1 MKASCVQILDFR
13 TCEALLVTNNHCLF
27 FCSMPSLIE
36 MPRPDYTPPMDRLA
50 HRIAR
55 GPGGLLSSMYSSSS
69 DTSEE
74 GGSRGTGEG
83 YEPSVPLRPR
93 ILSDSS
99 SSGTDDQVMPPSVP
113 MTSSPVVPRVVLS
126 TADSLSDLR
135 DVVSAAAAD
144 PLEELQSDLR
154 ADDLHASTDSE
165 TSSDDNNQH

>member
-1 MKASCVQILDFR
+1 
-13 TCEALLVTNNHCLF
+13 
-27 FCSMPSLIE
+27 MPSLIE

-83 YEPSVPLRPR
+83 YDPSVPLRPR

-126 TADSLSDLR
+126 TADSLSDIR

>member
-1 MKASCVQILDFR
+1 
-13 TCEALLVTNNHCLF
+13 
-27 FCSMPSLIE
+27 MPSLIE

-74 GGSRGTGEG
+74 GGSRGTGER

-99 SSGTDDQVMPPSVP
+99 ILKLLKGSSRYISRFKMKGEKKGGE
-113 MTSSPVVPRVVLS
+113 RVRGKHFDMVWNFC
-126 TADSLSDLR
+126 
-135 DVVSAAAAD
+135 SASI
-144 PLEELQSDLR
+144 LFF
-154 ADDLHASTDSE
+154 
-165 TSSDDNNQH
+165 